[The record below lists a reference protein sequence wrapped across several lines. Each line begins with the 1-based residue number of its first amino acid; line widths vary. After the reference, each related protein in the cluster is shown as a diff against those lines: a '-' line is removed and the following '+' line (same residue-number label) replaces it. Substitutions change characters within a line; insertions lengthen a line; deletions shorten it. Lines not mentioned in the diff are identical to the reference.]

1 MYLKKSKT
9 IVIKIGSSIIIDKN
23 KKIRKKW
30 LTEFA
35 KDIKDLLK
43 QKKNVILVSS
53 GAIALGCK
61 KLNLSKQNIKIDK
74 SQAVASI
81 GQIELMNLF
90 SETFTKFKL
99 NISQILLTLE
109 DTEERRRSLNA
120 KRTFENLFDLDFIP
134 VVNENDTIATTE
146 IKYGD
151 NDRLASRVAQIT
163 NADTLI
169 LLSDVDGLYTKNPK
183 IYKNAKL
190 IRKINN
196 IKKDLKEIYIKGVN
210 EYGSGGMQTKIEA
223 AKICQLSGCSM
234 IIANGLYLNPISRI
248 IEKNNKKKDLKEIYI
263 KGVNEYGS
271 GGMQTKIEAA
281 KICQLSGCSMIIA
294 NGLYLNPISR
304 IIEKKNFTMFKPKV
318 SKLDARK
325 KWIISSV
332 APKGAII
339 IDDGAKQALKSG
351 KSLLAAGI
359 KKVSGKFKK
368 GDHIK
373 VLDKKNSECARG
385 LSSFTS
391 DEVIKIMG
399 HHSNEIEKLLGYV
412 SKSEVIHKDDMVEI

>member
-1 MYLKKSKT
+1 MYLKNSK
-9 IVIKIGSSIIIDKN
+9 IVVIKVGSSLLVDKY

-30 LTEFA
+30 LSSFA
-35 KDIKDLLK
+35 KDVHELI
-43 QKKNVILVSS
+43 KKNKKIVIVSS

-61 KLNLSKQNIKIDK
+61 KMNFNKKNIKLDK
-74 SQAVASI
+74 SQAIASI

-90 SETFTKFKL
+90 SQTFSNYKI

-120 KRTFENLFDLDFIP
+120 KRTFENLFDLGFVPI
-134 VVNENDTIATTE
+134 VNENDTIATSE

-163 NADTLI
+163 DADTLI

-183 IYKNAKL
+183 KFKDAKL
-190 IRKINN
+190 LKKVDNLD
-196 IKKDLKEIYIKGVN
+196 KDLKKISIKGIN

-223 AKICQLSGCSM
+223 AKICQLAGCSM
-234 IIANGLYLNPISRI
+234 IIANGIYSNPISKI
-248 IEKNNKKKDLKEIYI
+248 IKKNNCTIF
-263 KGVNEYGS
+263 S
-271 GGMQTKIEAA
+271 
-281 KICQLSGCSMIIA
+281 
-294 NGLYLNPISR
+294 
-304 IIEKKNFTMFKPKV
+304 PKV

-332 APKGAII
+332 APKGNIV
-339 IDDGAKQALKSG
+339 IDDGAKKALKSG

-359 KKVSGKFKK
+359 KKISGKFNK
-368 GDHIK
+368 GDHVKI
-373 VLDKKNSECARG
+373 LDKKNNECARG

-391 DEVIKIMG
+391 DEINKIMG
-399 HHSNEIEKLLGYV
+399 YHSNEIEKLLGYV
-412 SKSEVIHKDDMVEI
+412 AKSEVIHKDDMVEL